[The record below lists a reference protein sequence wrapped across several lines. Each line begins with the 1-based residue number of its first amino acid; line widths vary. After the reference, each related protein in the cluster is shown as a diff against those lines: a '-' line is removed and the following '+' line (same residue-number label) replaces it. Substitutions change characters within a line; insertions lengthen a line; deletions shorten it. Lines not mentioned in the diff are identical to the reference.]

1 MNPAWAN
8 GIGLSGER
16 TGEGAKTMRKSR
28 TKQPTTT
35 ESDSAITDREAI
47 EKLAYHYWLERGCPE
62 GSAGEDWFRAE
73 RVVRAK
79 ESHPVLVEAVMRAA
93 G

>member
-1 MNPAWAN
+1 
-8 GIGLSGER
+8 
-16 TGEGAKTMRKSR
+16 MRKSR
-28 TKQPTTT
+28 TKQSTAAEP
-35 ESDSAITDREAI
+35 DSAITDREAI
-47 EKLAYHYWLERGCPE
+47 EKLAYQYWLERGCPE
-62 GSAGEDWFRAE
+62 GSAGEDWLRAE

>member
-1 MNPAWAN
+1 M
-8 GIGLSGER
+8 
-16 TGEGAKTMRKSR
+16 
-28 TKQPTTT
+28 
-35 ESDSAITDREAI
+35 DREAI
-47 EKLAYHYWLERGCPE
+47 ERLAYHFWLERGCPE

-73 RVVRAK
+73 RVLQAK

>member
-1 MNPAWAN
+1 
-8 GIGLSGER
+8 
-16 TGEGAKTMRKSR
+16 MRNSR
-28 TKQPTTT
+28 TKTTNIET
-35 ESDSAITDREAI
+35 PDSTILDQKAI
-47 EKLAYHYWLERGCPE
+47 EKLAYQYWLERGCPE

-79 ESHPVLVEAVMRAA
+79 ESHPALVEAVMKAA

>member
-1 MNPAWAN
+1 
-8 GIGLSGER
+8 
-16 TGEGAKTMRKSR
+16 MRKSR
-28 TKQPTTT
+28 TKQSTTT
-35 ESDSAITDREAI
+35 ESDSAIMDREAI
-47 EKLAYHYWLERGCPE
+47 ERLAYHFWLERGRPE

-73 RVVRAK
+73 RVLQAK

>member
-1 MNPAWAN
+1 
-8 GIGLSGER
+8 
-16 TGEGAKTMRKSR
+16 MRKSR

-35 ESDSAITDREAI
+35 ESDSAIVDREAI
-47 EKLAYHYWLERGCPE
+47 EKLAYQYWLERGCPE

-73 RVVRAK
+73 RVLQAK

>member
-1 MNPAWAN
+1 
-8 GIGLSGER
+8 
-16 TGEGAKTMRKSR
+16 MRKSR

-35 ESDSAITDREAI
+35 ESDSAIVDREAI

-62 GSAGEDWFRAE
+62 GSAGEDWLRAE
-73 RVVRAK
+73 RVLQAK

>member
-1 MNPAWAN
+1 
-8 GIGLSGER
+8 
-16 TGEGAKTMRKSR
+16 MRKSR
-28 TKQPTTT
+28 TKTNNVET
-35 ESDSAITDREAI
+35 SDSTILDQNAI
-47 EKLAYHYWLERGCPE
+47 ENLAYQYWLERGCPE

-79 ESHPVLVEAVMRAA
+79 ESHPALVEAVMKAA

>member
-1 MNPAWAN
+1 MNPVWAI

-16 TGEGAKTMRKSR
+16 TGEGAQNMRKSR
-28 TKQPTTT
+28 TKKLNDV
-35 ESDSAITDREAI
+35 ESDSAIMDREAI
-47 EKLAYHYWLERGCPE
+47 EKLAYHFWLERGCPE
-62 GSAGEDWFRAE
+62 GSASEDWLRAE
-73 RVVRAK
+73 RVLRAK

>member
-1 MNPAWAN
+1 
-8 GIGLSGER
+8 
-16 TGEGAKTMRKSR
+16 MRKSR
-28 TKQPTTT
+28 TKQSTTI
-35 ESDSAITDREAI
+35 ESDSPITDREAI
-47 EKLAYHYWLERGCPE
+47 EKLAYQYWLERGCPE

-73 RVVRAK
+73 RVLQAK

>member
-1 MNPAWAN
+1 
-8 GIGLSGER
+8 
-16 TGEGAKTMRKSR
+16 MRKSR
-28 TKQPTTT
+28 TKQSTTT
-35 ESDSAITDREAI
+35 ESDSAIMDREAI
-47 EKLAYHYWLERGCPE
+47 ERLAYHFWLERGCPE

-73 RVVRAK
+73 RVLQAK

>member
-1 MNPAWAN
+1 MN
-8 GIGLSGER
+8 
-16 TGEGAKTMRKSR
+16 MRKSR
-28 TKQPTTT
+28 TKTNNIET
-35 ESDSAITDREAI
+35 SDSTILDQKAI
-47 EKLAYHYWLERGCPE
+47 EKLAYQYWLERGCPE

-79 ESHPVLVEAVMRAA
+79 ESHPALVEAVMKAA